1 MSDISTEDLAALQ
14 SADAALAEGD
24 PMVARRHLATL
35 DNLEVADEIDAL
47 IRAGL
52 HDDAAH
58 RLNLFINPKF
68 PSLEECIAHIG
79 ERRHF
84 YV

>member
-1 MSDISTEDLAALQ
+1 MSEISPEDLTALERAQ
-14 SADAALAEGD
+14 DALAQGD
-24 PMVARRHLATL
+24 SMVARQHLATL

-47 IRAGL
+47 IRVGH

-79 ERRHF
+79 ENCHF